1 MKTTYQHTTIAN
13 HLQAAFSHRKD
24 WPFRSASEIAEH
36 LCMERLCLSH
46 GDYLVVCLAGDG
58 ERIGKV
64 TSLEELARFPSASLV
79 ISYNQLERGF
89 HEQHIDWV
97 EL

>member
-1 MKTTYQHTTIAN
+1 MEATYQHTTIAN
-13 HLQAAFSHRKD
+13 HLQATLGHRKD

-36 LCMERLCLSH
+36 LCRERLCLSQ
-46 GDYLVVCLAGDG
+46 GDYLVVSLAGDG

-64 TSLEELARFPSASLV
+64 TNLEELARFPSTSLV
-79 ISYNQLERGF
+79 ISYHQLERSF
-89 HEQHIDWV
+89 HEQHTDWV